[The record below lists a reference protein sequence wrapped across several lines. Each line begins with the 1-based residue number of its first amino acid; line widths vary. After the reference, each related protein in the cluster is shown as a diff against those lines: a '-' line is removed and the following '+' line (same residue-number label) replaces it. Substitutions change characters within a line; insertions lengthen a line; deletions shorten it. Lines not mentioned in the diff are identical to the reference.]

1 MTKTVRCRNCS
12 AFSIAQG
19 KAPGKR
25 FLRSEHA
32 IRIDIIRFIVYNNC
46 VAFCYFK
53 MVMIMNI
60 MSSADAAVK
69 WNISRRRVEV
79 LCTQGRIEGVRRMGG
94 VWLIPEDAEKPA
106 DARVKSGKY
115 IKSEK
120 NGDKNEQ

>member
-1 MTKTVRCRNCS
+1 
-12 AFSIAQG
+12 
-19 KAPGKR
+19 
-25 FLRSEHA
+25 
-32 IRIDIIRFIVYNNC
+32 
-46 VAFCYFK
+46 

-79 LCTQGRIEGVRRMGG
+79 LCAQGRIEGVRRIGG
-94 VWLIPEDAEKPA
+94 MWLIPEDAKKPA